1 MWQSYILTSTALVR
15 HSNWANEWLCC
26 VSPVSNQLWHAIG
39 GTDPWPSQHVAD
51 THIKYYPKIAIPA
64 FGSSSTF
71 HFWLKHIFWK
81 IDIFQQVYRPETSA
95 TVDKTL
101 SQWNGGLIYSCAFYH
116 TVQSSCT
123 DTTFGQAGVLV
134 HICWLIMQHVCMHL
148 VFSSLLCYCVRISLT
163 LQRTDWL
170 RPSGFCREAP
180 SECQVDEIG
189 GVFNE
194 TAVCDNFSPV

>member
-134 HICWLIMQHVCMHL
+134 HICCLIMLSYYMFVCISFFIPA
-148 VFSSLLCYCVRISLT
+148 VLLCQDLT
-163 LQRTDWL
+163 NSAENRLVAALGLSPRSPG
-170 RPSGFCREAP
+170 RVSSGWNWWGF
-180 SECQVDEIG
+180 
-189 GVFNE
+189 
-194 TAVCDNFSPV
+194 